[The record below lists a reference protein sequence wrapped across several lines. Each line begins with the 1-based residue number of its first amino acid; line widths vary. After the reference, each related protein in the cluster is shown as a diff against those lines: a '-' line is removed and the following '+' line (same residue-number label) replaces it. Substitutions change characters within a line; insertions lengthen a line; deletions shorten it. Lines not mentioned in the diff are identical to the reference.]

1 MGGSISVQSEPGQGS
16 VFRVELPFAICSQDC
31 AQEQAEEN
39 RGDEAASLQ
48 GLRVLLAEDGD
59 INREI
64 MEVLLEDMGITCISA
79 VNGQEAV
86 ELWNQRSA
94 EIDIVLMDVQMP
106 VMDGY
111 SATRAIRASNLPC
124 AQTVPIIAMTA
135 YAMRGDA
142 ERSMQEGMDAHL
154 TKPVNLA
161 DLRRTLKQFSRGPAE

>member
-1 MGGSISVQSEPGQGS
+1 
-16 VFRVELPFAICSQDC
+16 
-31 AQEQAEEN
+31 
-39 RGDEAASLQ
+39 
-48 GLRVLLAEDGD
+48 
-59 INREI
+59 

-86 ELWNQRSA
+86 DIWNQRSA
-94 EIDIVLMDVQMP
+94 EVDIILMDVQMP

-111 SATRAIRASNLPC
+111 SATRNIRASNRPG
-124 AQTVPIIAMTA
+124 AKTVPIIAMTA

-154 TKPVNLA
+154 TKPINLA

>member
-1 MGGSISVQSEPGQGS
+1 MLNSILLILFLIAVSAFFSLSEIS
-16 VFRVELPFAICSQDC
+16 L
-31 AQEQAEEN
+31 
-39 RGDEAASLQ
+39 AASRKIKLK
-48 GLRVLLAEDGD
+48 LLAEDGD

-86 ELWNQRSA
+86 DIWNQRSA
-94 EIDIVLMDVQMP
+94 EVDIILMDVQMP

-111 SATRAIRASNLPC
+111 SATRAIRASNLPE
-124 AQTVPIIAMTA
+124 AKTVPIIAMTA